1 MTLEKMKAVVTA
13 LPNCMAWSL
22 QLLKINFSKQ
32 GGTSYTGREISL
44 SPEGTLAEFVAEIS
58 DHYIDESKGV
68 LNSYH
73 DITGYNGSTVDRV
86 VYWLDKAN
94 ELISDE
100 YNALINAIAN
110 PDTELDPL
118 EFKARAYVLRG
129 IVNLDGEEKPIK
141 LISMQN
147 PVTSLKHKFLR
158 ANGTFTE
165 ITDKVISLR
174 TSIDVIIMENTVYML
189 TLAGENLFNMERA
202 YKAACT
208 GKLVEIERCGI
219 VTDFAAFSS
228 VAGSG
233 HNPRKFVSFNDAH
246 LQKLRNARS
255 RAKMARK
262 FNIPMAGEL
271 FDTTQPGAIDKIVK
285 LLCDRGMVDPF
296 DDNPMEVAGSKKW
309 E

>member
-1 MTLEKMKAVVTA
+1 MTLEKMKTVFAA
-13 LPNCMAWSL
+13 LPNCTAWSL
-22 QLLKINFSKQ
+22 QLLKINTSKQ
-32 GGTSYTGREISL
+32 SGTSYIGREIAL
-44 SPEGTLAEFVAEIS
+44 SPEGTLASFVAEIS
-58 DHYIDESKGV
+58 DRYIDESKGV

-73 DITGYNGSTVDRV
+73 DITEYNGSTVDRII
-86 VYWLDKAN
+86 YWLDKTN
-94 ELISDE
+94 ELILDE
-100 YNALINAIAN
+100 YDTLITAIAN

-129 IVNLDGEEKPIK
+129 IVQLDGEDKPIK

-174 TSIDVIIMENTVYML
+174 TSIDVIILEDTVFML
-189 TLAGENLFNMERA
+189 TLAGENLFNLERA
-202 YKAACT
+202 YKAACA
-208 GKLVEIERCGI
+208 GKLNEIEQCNI

-228 VAGSG
+228 IAGSG

-246 LQKLRNARS
+246 LQKLKNSRS

-262 FNIPMAGEL
+262 FNIPMTGDL
-271 FDTTQPGAIDKIVK
+271 FDTTQPGPADKIVK

>member
-1 MTLEKMKAVVTA
+1 MTLEKMKAVFSA
-13 LPNCMAWSL
+13 LPTCAAWSL
-22 QLLKINFSKQ
+22 QLLQIITSKQ
-32 GGTSYTGREISL
+32 CGTSYTGREITL
-44 SPEGTLAEFVAEIS
+44 SPEGTLASFVAEIS
-58 DHYIDESKGV
+58 DRYINESKGV
-68 LNSYH
+68 LGSYH
-73 DITGYNGSTVDRV
+73 DIAEYDGSTVDRV
-86 VYWLDKAN
+86 IYWLNKTN

-100 YNALINAIAN
+100 YDALIAAIAD
-110 PDTELDPL
+110 PDTELNPL

-129 IVNLDGEEKPIK
+129 IVNLEGEDKPIK

-174 TSIDVIIMENTVYML
+174 TSIDVIIMEDTVFML
-189 TLAGENLFNMERA
+189 TLAGENLFNMEHA
-202 YKAACT
+202 YKAACV
-208 GKLVEIERCGI
+208 GKLDEIGQCSI

-246 LQKLRNARS
+246 LQKLKNARS

-262 FNIPMAGEL
+262 FSIPMDGDL
-271 FDTTQPGAIDKIVK
+271 FDTTQPGATDKIVK